1 MLFSLRRV
9 AWDGEAE
16 DGVWLRGL
24 LEAES
29 ERDRRLEIKYSCRW
43 VEVHGGGGAGGD
55 KAGQV
60 DEANG
65 DTRVGALRGGED
77 GGGGQEHKAA

>member
-1 MLFSLRRV
+1 MCNAYHKDPQVRASIDNAV
-9 AWDGEAE
+9 CVSASDNANG
-16 DGVWLRGL
+16 
-24 LEAES
+24 
-29 ERDRRLEIKYSCRW
+29 CRW
-43 VEVHGGGGAGGD
+43 VEVHGGGGTGGD